1 MEQNK
6 LDSFIGEPL
15 ENVKSTL
22 EKEGISVQII
32 NFSKPMINKGE
43 LLVVKAENAKANKV
57 NLYVAEF
64 KIDI

>member
-15 ENVKSTL
+15 ENVKSAL

-32 NFSKPMINKGE
+32 NFSKPMINKGD

>member
-1 MEQNK
+1 LLKN
-6 LDSFIGEPL
+6 FIGEPL
-15 ENVKSTL
+15 ENVRSSL

-43 LLVVKAENAKANKV
+43 LLVVKAENAGKNKV